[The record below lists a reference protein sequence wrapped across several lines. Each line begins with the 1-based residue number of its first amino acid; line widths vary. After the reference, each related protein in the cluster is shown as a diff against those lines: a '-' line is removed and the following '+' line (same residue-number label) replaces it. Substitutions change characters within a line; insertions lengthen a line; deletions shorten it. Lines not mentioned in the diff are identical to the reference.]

1 LLFIFNYGYTNQK
14 EYEKAMNNLKS
25 LDIEI
30 GRNLRHLR
38 QARGITQNKLA
49 EALGLTFQQIQ
60 KYETAANRI
69 SASRLIDIA
78 RVLQIDLSEL
88 LPNAETP
95 KSTADP
101 VLAKQTN
108 LLLTLFTAIPDNQLR
123 QSILKL
129 VKCIAEAP
137 ASQRRSNQSSKP
149 AAMPEKRLRRTA
161 AQSG

>member
-1 LLFIFNYGYTNQK
+1 
-14 EYEKAMNNLKS
+14 MNHLKS

-30 GRNLRHLR
+30 GRNLRNLR
-38 QARGITQNKLA
+38 QARGFTQNKLA
-49 EALGLTFQQIQ
+49 EALGLTFQQVQ

-78 RVLQIDLSEL
+78 RVLEIDLSEL
-88 LPNAETP
+88 LPSAEIT
-95 KSTADP
+95 KSKADP

-108 LLLTLFTAIPDNQLR
+108 LLFSLFTAIPDKRLR

-129 VKCIAEAP
+129 VKSIAEAP

-149 AAMPEKRLRRTA
+149 AAMPEKRLQRSAT
-161 AQSG
+161 QSG